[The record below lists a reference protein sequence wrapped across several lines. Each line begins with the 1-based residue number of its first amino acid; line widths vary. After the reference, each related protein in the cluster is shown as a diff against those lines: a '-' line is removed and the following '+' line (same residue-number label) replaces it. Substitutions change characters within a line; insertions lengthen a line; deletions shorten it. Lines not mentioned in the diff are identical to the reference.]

1 MINIFVYCFEIK
13 RPMLHVFMLHF
24 IDTLTCRIISPAH
37 PPPQK
42 KKPKKPKTKCNVYTS
57 TPTVC
62 DLSLLQNQAMC
73 TNTQK
78 PLLFLKNEE
87 KNDSFFA
94 SRKGSSVCLTI

>member
-1 MINIFVYCFEIK
+1 MKAKKKKN
-13 RPMLHVFMLHF
+13 
-24 IDTLTCRIISPAH
+24 
-37 PPPQK
+37 K
-42 KKPKKPKTKCNVYTS
+42 KKPKCNVYTS

-94 SRKGSSVCLTI
+94 SRKGLSVCLTI